1 VIVKAIAGA
10 FPAGLPVSLAGLSIA
25 SGFAISIGLLAGLYP
40 SLTAARL
47 QPVEA
52 LRA

>member
-1 VIVKAIAGA
+1 VKAISGS
-10 FPAGLPVSLAGLSIA
+10 FPAGLPVSLMGLSVA
-25 SGFAISIGLLAGLYP
+25 SGFAVSIGLLAGLYP
-40 SLTAARL
+40 SLSASRL